1 MAVETVDRER
11 ADVFLADAWRR
22 YCDLAGEGAPAWLHE
37 PPSCFRLE
45 DLGGGGLKVVGAG
58 RDELEAVLAY
68 ATSPT
73 ARRAL
78 VAATSERALREV
90 LLALPGG
97 GCRVLAA
104 GAWVADRVSQLLR
117 AQPDL
122 PATRWYATLGSFRPI
137 RTRPVRRVEEPD
149 PAWSLSPPSGA
160 AAFSARTGAEPGAAA
175 WSAPGGKGW
184 SSVSGPVDLGAADRD
199 CRLSAISAAT
209 EQALR
214 AGLAVMVPADG
225 ADIDET
231 VLHEV
236 GFRLASSIPSL
247 TVAGAVTVPE
257 SPAPGML
264 SKRDPIVDCLRDLER
279 TEGRWE
285 RGLFCAEGR
294 TLVER
299 ALLDGLPIEH
309 LVYTRQLLTSE
320 AGTDLLERA
329 RAAGVGCSRA
339 SESMVGTLTAT
350 RPMPEVLA
358 AVRIH
363 VPEAMSIHTTSR
375 TAILA
380 GETLH
385 NPNNLG
391 MLLRTADAAGMDAVV
406 VADLIADPLH
416 KHCVRAARGAVGRLP
431 IFRTADPVAW
441 VANLR
446 DRGFTVLAATGTG
459 SRDLYETELRPPIA
473 IVVGNEQRGLTR
485 SLLDGCT
492 DRVRI
497 PMAPGQDSL
506 NVAVAG
512 AVIVYEYIRQQRGAA
527 AAES

>member
-11 ADVFLADAWRR
+11 ADGFLADAWRR

-37 PPSCFRLE
+37 PPSCFRVDGLGE
-45 DLGGGGLKVVGAG
+45 DGLLVVGAG
-58 RDELEAVLAY
+58 REEPEAMLACG
-68 ATSPT
+68 TSGRG
-73 ARRAL
+73 RRAL

-90 LLALPGG
+90 LLALPRG
-97 GCRVLAA
+97 GCRLLCA
-104 GAWVADRVSQLLR
+104 GAWVADRASQMFR
-117 AQPDL
+117 VEPDP
-122 PATRWYATLGSFRPI
+122 PATRWYATLGSFRAA
-137 RTRPVRRVEEPD
+137 RTRPVRRLERAD
-149 PAWSLSPPSGA
+149 PAWAFSPPPEA
-160 AAFSARTGAEPGAAA
+160 TVFSARTGAEPGAVA
-175 WSAPGGKGW
+175 WSEPGGPGW
-184 SSVSGPVDLGAADRD
+184 SSVAGPLDLGAADVD
-199 CRLSAISAAT
+199 CRLSALSAAT
-209 EQALR
+209 EHALQT
-214 AGLAVMVPADG
+214 GLAVLIPPEAVDL
-225 ADIDET
+225 DES

-236 GFRLASSIPSL
+236 GYRLASSIPVL
-247 TVAGAVTVPE
+247 TVAESAAVEPSAPE
-257 SPAPGML
+257 VL
-264 SKRDPIVDCLRDLER
+264 SKRNPIVDCLRDLER

-294 TLVER
+294 TLVAR

-309 LVYTRQLLTSE
+309 LVYTRQLLAS
-320 AGTDLLERA
+320 APGADLLKQA
-329 RAAGVGCSRA
+329 QAAGVECSRA

-358 AVRIH
+358 AVRLHI
-363 VPEAMSIHTTSR
+363 PEAMSIHTTSR
-375 TAILA
+375 TVLLA

-391 MLLRTADAAGMDAVV
+391 MLIRTADAAGMDAVV

-431 IFRTADPVAW
+431 IFRTSDPGAW

-446 DRGFTVLAATGTG
+446 DRGFTVVAATGTG
-459 SRDLYETELRPPIA
+459 SRDLYETPLRPPIA
-473 IVVGNEQRGLTR
+473 IVVGNEQHGLTR

-492 DRVRI
+492 ERVRI

-512 AVIVYEYIRQQRGAA
+512 AVIVYEYLRQQRAA
-527 AAES
+527 GIADG